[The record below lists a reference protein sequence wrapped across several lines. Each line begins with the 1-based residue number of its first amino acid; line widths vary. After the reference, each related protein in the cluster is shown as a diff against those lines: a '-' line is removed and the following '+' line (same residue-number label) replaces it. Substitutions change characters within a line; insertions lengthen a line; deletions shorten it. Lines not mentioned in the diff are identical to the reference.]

1 MHTHPHII
9 CIYIYK
15 MNIHPQIIFICSKF
29 YKFLKKSVVKS
40 FTFKHVCLIITNYH
54 LGTVQTAKPYT
65 T

>member
-1 MHTHPHII
+1 
-9 CIYIYK
+9 